1 MSART
6 FSRAIGVP
14 DNNTQNYLGPKAA
27 LPKADYLERVVLHF
41 QSINPWWLLTG
52 IGPAFVEE
60 SPELAAIHQTQ
71 KKISKSMVVGHVGG
85 NAIQN
90 QGISGNEQAL
100 QREVE
105 LLRSQI
111 VAQERTIKAQERTIQ
126 LLDRRDNS

>member
-1 MSART
+1 MSARS

-52 IGPAFVEE
+52 IGPAFIEE
-60 SPELAAIHQTQ
+60 SPELGAIYQTQ

-85 NAIQN
+85 DATQN
-90 QGISGNEQAL
+90 QGSEALIEQLRAQLDDKERLIAEKERIVAEKERFIQAL
-100 QREVE
+100 LNQ
-105 LLRSQI
+105 QG
-111 VAQERTIKAQERTIQ
+111 K
-126 LLDRRDNS
+126 